1 MTMLS
6 NFPSKLQMCQ
16 LIIVFSSFQVL
27 CELQVAMLEKGI
39 VPEEDVS
46 RQIMASDVR
55 DIEDESY
62 RNLRDWYIYRD
73 YMNGLEYVVHAFNH
87 LKRKHSSG
95 PDKRTM
101 RRRSTRSRFY

>member
-1 MTMLS
+1 
-6 NFPSKLQMCQ
+6 
-16 LIIVFSSFQVL
+16 
-27 CELQVAMLEKGI
+27 MLEKGI

-87 LKRKHSSG
+87 LKRKHGSHG
-95 PDKRTM
+95 PEKRSAHP
-101 RRRSTRSRFY
+101 RRSARSRFSNFYRK